1 MELAKKTN
9 ISGEST
15 PKSLQ
20 VQVFTAE
27 RGSYS
32 ESYLYVGT
40 NLTS

>member
-15 PKSLQ
+15 TKSLQ
-20 VQVFTAE
+20 VWVFTAE
-27 RGSYS
+27 R
-32 ESYLYVGT
+32 ESYPERYVGT